1 MEAQASG
8 TSPPPGAPH
17 AQRSSLGSNKPPAKK
32 LTISLK
38 KGLARASPVRARA
51 ALPSACGVAVPQRAS
66 AWPPPLS
73 QHGPLQ
79 RRLWWLSPPRRR
91 LGAALLAAESRCFS
105 VLRVDEQS
113 VQSFRKRLRRTHG
126 RSCRHQYA
134 RCISSGPWTSLSKS
148 CTRSSS
154 PPSRA
159 CALPMFAVH
168 VCAFVAH
175 TRTWAYASTCTYTC
189 VQVGGWVGA
198 REYAGACPYRL
209 ACTRKHPCAPVRVRR
224 HGLAPNPNA
233 SKAPVAGS
241 T

>member
-1 MEAQASG
+1 
-8 TSPPPGAPH
+8 
-17 AQRSSLGSNKPPAKK
+17 
-32 LTISLK
+32 
-38 KGLARASPVRARA
+38 
-51 ALPSACGVAVPQRAS
+51 VPQRAS

-168 VCAFVAH
+168 VCA
-175 TRTWAYASTCTYTC
+175 
-189 VQVGGWVGA
+189 GGWVGW
-198 REYAGACPYRL
+198 RTRVRGGLPVQTCT
-209 ACTRKHPCAPVRVRR
+209 CTRKHPCAPVRVRR
-224 HGLAPNPNA
+224 HGLAPNPPTHPKPQSLAAPEPNYSLGLNLCSEAQPKCGVGGGA
-233 SKAPVAGS
+233 SLHPRTIVDTRARTHTLRSSPRLTPPLRPFLGANCGGS
-241 T
+241 VRPPSGAEVYLEVY

>member
-51 ALPSACGVAVPQRAS
+51 ALLSACGVAVPQRAS

-79 RRLWWLSPPRRR
+79 RRLWWLSRPGAGSVRPCFPLSRAAR
-91 LGAALLAAESRCFS
+91 LCCVRERD
-105 VLRVDEQS
+105 DEQS

-168 VCAFVAH
+168 VCVH
-175 TRTWAYASTCTYTC
+175 
-189 VQVGGWVGA
+189 
-198 REYAGACPYRL
+198 L
-209 ACTRKHPCAPVRVRR
+209 
-224 HGLAPNPNA
+224 
-233 SKAPVAGS
+233 
-241 T
+241 